1 MIRELQFIS
10 NPVEANRPKPH
21 LKQRRSIRTRFGL
34 GIALSFCLLFGLSPA
49 IAQNDQRKPMGDASL
64 ETALRLASE
73 RAPETMIGQAAVET
87 SRSNLVGARLL
98 PLQNPYVEVVV
109 ERSGLSGSRETGALG
124 TLWLPFEF
132 AGQRGKRIDEANAS
146 IDYQIAA
153 LNSARA
159 EAKAAVLKAWG
170 RAIIEGERIRLL
182 EVISSSAQSEMEAFR
197 TRSAVGDATA
207 RDALLAEVEH
217 ARLTIELEAALVSR
231 DAAYA
236 ELARLTGQTWTLPE
250 KLHILPATNLDKL
263 SEAVANHAPA
273 VQTSRAEATF
283 HGRTADRVSRDA
295 VPPMSLIL
303 MGGRGDVGDARLGA
317 GLAFTLPTFRSNQG
331 ERARALAEQSRS
343 LTQAAVLNRDISAR
357 LTQIINEWRGTRRA
371 VELLRVKAL
380 PAAQRARES
389 TEVLFSAGKVDLLAV
404 MVSRRDEALLR
415 LRHLDLAEREWELLS
430 YWVKLSGELP

>member
-1 MIRELQFIS
+1 MIRELRFIR
-10 NPVEANRPKPH
+10 NPVEYPRPKTQ
-21 LKQRRSIRTRFGL
+21 LTQRSPVKVGLLL
-34 GIALSFCLLFGLSPA
+34 GISVGLCLFLGISPA
-49 IAQNDQRKPMGDASL
+49 IAQSDLKKPVTDTSL
-64 ETALRLASE
+64 ETALRMASE
-73 RAPETMIGQAAVET
+73 RAPETIIGQAAVET

-98 PLQNPYVEVVV
+98 PFQNPYVEVVV
-109 ERSGLSGSRETGALG
+109 ERNGLSGSRETGALG

-146 IDYQIAA
+146 IAYQIAA

-170 RAIIEGERIRLL
+170 RAIVEAERIRLL
-182 EVISSSAQSEMEAFR
+182 EVISSSAQSEMEAFN

-207 RDALLAEVEH
+207 RDAQLSEVEH
-217 ARLTIELEAALVSR
+217 ARLTIELEAALVAR

-236 ELARLTGQTWTLPE
+236 ELARLTGQNWTLP
-250 KLHILPATNLDKL
+250 LTLDLLPATNLDKL
-263 SEAVANHAPA
+263 SEAVANQAPA
-273 VQTSRAEATF
+273 VQSSRAEATF
-283 HGRTADRVSRDA
+283 HRSSADRAARDA

-303 MGGRGDVGDARLGA
+303 MGGRGDVGDARIGA
-317 GLAFTLPTFRSNQG
+317 GLAFTLPTFRRNQG

-357 LTQIINEWRGTRRA
+357 LSQIIAEWRGTHRA
-371 VELLRVKAL
+371 IELLRVKAL

-389 TEVLFSAGKVDLLAV
+389 TEILFSAGKVDLLAV

-415 LRHLDLAEREWELLS
+415 LRHLDLAEREWELLA